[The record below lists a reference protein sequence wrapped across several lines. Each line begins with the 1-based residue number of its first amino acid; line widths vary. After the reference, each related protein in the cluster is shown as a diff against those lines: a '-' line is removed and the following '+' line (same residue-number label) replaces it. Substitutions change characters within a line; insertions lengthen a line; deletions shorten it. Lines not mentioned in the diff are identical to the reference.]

1 MLALFCR
8 RDFCCSLVKAGFLLV
23 FWLTASVAHGQHT
36 LSKHQRKHYKER
48 YRQQARYYDQSCKIL
63 ERKKE
68 NPSPVRH
75 RSASSWMVNRAPQA
89 EMEYVAQRPQ
99 PQPQPAPAQQPVAQP
114 EPVPSEQE
122 LAALHQKE
130 IEVLN
135 ENHIPAPQSDKQEE
149 IRKRVAEQIKSHQGE
164 HIELA
169 PLFFNFNEDEFSV
182 VDMDPFLI
190 AVEFA
195 LQGKHI
201 LIEGHTDPRGSDQYN
216 VQLSIKRVKKIQQ
229 LMHQMGVPD
238 DRISIIG
245 YGEEHTVN
253 SQDEKEHQE
262 SRRVDFKA
270 F

>member
-1 MLALFCR
+1 MPALFCKR
-8 RDFCCSLVKAGFLLV
+8 NFWQCLACAGFLLLFGATTTV
-23 FWLTASVAHGQHT
+23 SQAQHT
-36 LSKHQRKHYKER
+36 INKHQRRHYKER
-48 YRQQARYYDQSCKIL
+48 YRQQVRYYDQSCKIL

-75 RSASSWMVNRAPQA
+75 RNASSWLANRAPQA
-89 EMEYVAQRPQ
+89 EREYVAQRPE
-99 PQPQPAPAQQPVAQP
+99 PKPAPAPKPVVQP

-122 LAALHQKE
+122 LAVLHKKE

-149 IRKRVAEQIKSHQGE
+149 IRKRVAEKIKNQSGE
-164 HIELA
+164 PIELE

-245 YGEEHTVN
+245 YGEEHAAS
-253 SQDEKEHQE
+253 SQDETEHQE